1 MSFAT
6 IVSSWI
12 SSGKPTKQE
21 LFQRIKDDLDD
32 HESRLSD
39 VEAATVNTQPL
50 KFLVQGQ
57 GVVGDRKD
65 LIKAPYA
72 MTVTGLRIVMHNP
85 GISGTLSVDVQ
96 RQAVADVGSF
106 ATILS
111 ANATLAY
118 NGGTVSSSPSIAIPS
133 IPAGAILRLDIDSVQ
148 VGAEDFDVEIE
159 HTVGA

>member
-1 MSFAT
+1 MSFLT

-12 SSGKPTKQE
+12 TSGKPTKQE

-50 KFLVQGQ
+50 KFLAQGQ
-57 GVVGDRKD
+57 DVVGDRRD
-65 LIKAPYA
+65 LIRVPYA
-72 MTVTGLRIVMHNP
+72 MTVTGVRIVMHVP

-111 ANATLAY
+111 ANATLAF
-118 NGGTVSSSPSIAIPS
+118 NGGTVSSSPSIAIAS
-133 IPAGAILRLDIDSVQ
+133 IPAGALLRLDIDSVQ
-148 VGAEDFDVEIE
+148 LGGQDFDVEIE